1 MADFF
6 LVQDFV
12 KAEERLV
19 RQDGSHLIFPPD
31 TLLPVLKAQKIKLK
45 KEEDEPGV
53 VREFSFSLDMDA
65 LYEAERVLPVSG
77 WPVDII
83 PGDNGGR

>member
-12 KAEERLV
+12 KGEERLV

-45 KEEDEPGV
+45 KEEDEAGV

-65 LYEAERVLPVSG
+65 LYDDVKVLPVSG
-77 WPVDII
+77 WPVEII
-83 PGDNGGR
+83 PDHDGGR